1 MALDGAEGDF
11 VKWSDNYLTGIK
23 RIDDQHKALFQMS
36 DAFRDA
42 LSEGSGQRVYGSLL
56 GSLRAYARAHFGF
69 EEGCMERCQCSAAE
83 RNIHAHSQFLQ
94 GLTGDFEKRYAIVG
108 FESADDAPA
117 WSSFST
123 TGWLITF
130 VPSTYNSSHTRR
142 AYKFTSCW
150 LSPGI
155 APIVP
160 LDPRSSPA

>member
-36 DAFRDA
+36 DAFRDD

-94 GLTGDFEKRYAIVG
+94 GLTVFEERHAIVG
-108 FESADDAPA
+108 FESADAHRLVEFLDH
-117 WSSFST
+117 
-123 TGWLITF
+123 WLADHICS
-130 VPSTYNSSHTRR
+130 VDIQLKPYAQS
-142 AYKFTSCW
+142 
-150 LSPGI
+150 L
-155 APIVP
+155 
-160 LDPRSSPA
+160 